1 MPTDSPVRVLPSIAQ
16 CGDRRYLLVKKGFG
30 CGHRDVRWLLSSHV
44 FDAAFC
50 HHIFVFYSSA
60 RSFRNVTFDTVE
72 METIIEYTPGVTEM
86 ANATFVRDHFE
97 TCDLRYAPGVMEMW
111 GGIELACDLN
121 CTLSHT
127 S

>member
-1 MPTDSPVRVLPSIAQ
+1 MPTDSPIRVLPSI
-16 CGDRRYLLVKKGFG
+16 
-30 CGHRDVRWLLSSHV
+30 SSHA

-86 ANATFVRDHFE
+86 TNATFVRDHFE

-111 GGIELACDLN
+111 GVEGIELVI
-121 CTLSHT
+121 
-127 S
+127 